1 MNINE
6 NLHIERLERIG
17 DAMDDVRE
25 EQERNE
31 VHEAIAAE
39 QELTEAD
46 LDDWYAELIDDA
58 QRQEEIEIWADFWK
72 DHEDNA

>member
-6 NLHIERLERIG
+6 NIWIEQLELKG
-17 DAMDDVRE
+17 DAMDEVR
-25 EQERNE
+25 E
-31 VHEAIAAE
+31 VHEAIADE

-46 LDDWYAELIDDA
+46 LDDWYTSLIDEA
-58 QRQEEIEIWADFWK
+58 LRQEEIEIWADFWK